1 MLSILILERGN
12 NMKFEGFRSS
22 MEFTDGILHV
32 YRKNIGIQDI
42 NITIPLSQ
50 INTVG
55 LIKPTLAGNG
65 VIYVLT
71 ASSKLGYSALVTR
84 QDALK
89 DSGSIAFTKKQLTD
103 AQSFVNALN
112 AEICK

>member
-1 MLSILILERGN
+1 MWILERSG

-22 MEFTDGILHV
+22 MEFTDGMLKV

-50 INTVG
+50 ITSVG
-55 LIKPTLAGNG
+55 LIKPSLAGNG
-65 VIYVLT
+65 VIYTLT
-71 ASSKLGYSALVTR
+71 ASSKLATSALVTR

-89 DSGSIAFTKKQLTD
+89 DSGSVAFTKKQLTD
-103 AQSFVNALN
+103 AQAFVDALN